1 MLSEGE
7 LDRANDCNKN
17 TPPSWAWWF
26 MHVILQ
32 QEELQQA
39 DAEFQA
45 SLGYIVVIDQ
55 PRLSKW
61 QDTALKNRK

>member
-1 MLSEGE
+1 
-7 LDRANDCNKN
+7 
-17 TPPSWAWWF
+17 

-32 QEELQQA
+32 REELQQA

-61 QDTALKNRK
+61 QDIALKNRK